1 MPNICFAS
9 DRRSYREAGVTGY
22 IAKPVSVHVLEN
34 ALTVIEKPADRNALS
49 AGFSCFFGREVKF
62 GFRTGQEPANILVV
76 PQDHQQTSGAEES
89 AIFTALE
96 TYSSTSSY
104 SRLPKPSWA
113 AASTVC
119 TPWRDSMRSIKWSRP
134 GSLEA

>member
-1 MPNICFAS
+1 M
-9 DRRSYREAGVTGY
+9 
-22 IAKPVSVHVLEN
+22 
-34 ALTVIEKPADRNALS
+34 
-49 AGFSCFFGREVKF
+49 KF

-104 SRLPKPSWA
+104 SA
-113 AASTVC
+113 AEAQLSGGFHGMHAVAGFDALDQMV
-119 TPWRDSMRSIKWSRP
+119 PA
-134 GSLEA
+134 GVLEA